1 MSALSGGA
9 LSAQVCPTPYDPL
22 TVARQAP
29 LCMEFSRH
37 EYWSGLPFPSVGDL
51 PDPGIKPSSP
61 AHSAL
66 ILSALSTSLL

>member
-37 EYWSGLPFPSVGDL
+37 EYWSGLPFPTPGDL
-51 PDPGIKPSSP
+51 PDPEIKLASLTSP
-61 AHSAL
+61 ALA
-66 ILSALSTSLL
+66 

>member
-22 TVARQAP
+22 AVAHQAP
-29 LCMEFSRH
+29 LSMEFSRH
-37 EYWSGLPFPSVGDL
+37 EYWSGVPFPTPGDL
-51 PDPGIKPSSP
+51 PDLGITPSSP
-61 AHSAL
+61 AYSAL